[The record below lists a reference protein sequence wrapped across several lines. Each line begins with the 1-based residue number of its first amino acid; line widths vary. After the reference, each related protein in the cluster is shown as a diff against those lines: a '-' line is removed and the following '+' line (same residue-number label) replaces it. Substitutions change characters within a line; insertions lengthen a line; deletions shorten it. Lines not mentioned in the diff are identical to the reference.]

1 MKYNGPKIKKSRRLG
16 IALAPKSA
24 KYLERR
30 PNPPGMH
37 GPSHRRGKLTDYG
50 KQLIEKQRLQ
60 YQYNL
65 TERQL
70 RGYYAKASRKIGN
83 TADTMLQLLETRLDA
98 VVLRSGFARSI
109 YQARQMVGHAH
120 FRVNGKK
127 VNVPSYQV
135 RIGDVIT
142 VREKS
147 RELDVFPAA
156 QQIASTP
163 PYLTVDD
170 KNLTA
175 SLSRLPEHGEVPVQC
190 EASLVVEFYS
200 R

>member
-16 IALAPKSA
+16 IALTPKSE

-30 PNPPGMH
+30 PHPPGQH
-37 GPSHRRGKLTDYG
+37 GPSRRRSKLSDYG

-65 TERQL
+65 SEKQVRK
-70 RGYYAKASRKIGN
+70 YYQAASRKQGN
-83 TADTMLQLLETRLDA
+83 TADHLLQMIETRLDA
-98 VVLRSGFARSI
+98 VVLRAGLARSI
-109 YQARQMVGHAH
+109 YQARQLVGHAH
-120 FRVNGKK
+120 LRVNGKK
-127 VNVPSYQV
+127 VNIPSYQV

-147 RELDVFPAA
+147 RDLDIFPSA
-156 QQIASTP
+156 QQIAATP
-163 PYLTVDD
+163 EYLSVDD

-175 SLSRLPEHGEVPVQC
+175 VLSRLPEPGEVPVQC
-190 EASLVVEFYS
+190 EVTLVVEFYS

>member
-1 MKYNGPKIKKSRRLG
+1 MKYTGPKIKKSRRLG
-16 IALAPKSA
+16 LALTPKSE

-30 PNPPGMH
+30 PHPPGQH
-37 GPSHRRGKLTDYG
+37 GPSRRRGKQSDYG
-50 KQLIEKQRLQ
+50 KQLVEKQRLQ

-65 TERQL
+65 TEKQVRK
-70 RGYYAKASRKIGN
+70 YYQAASRKQGN
-83 TADTMLQLLETRLDA
+83 TADILLQLIEVRLDA
-98 VVLRSGFARSI
+98 LVLRAGMARSI
-109 YQARQMVGHAH
+109 YQARQLVSHAH

-127 VNVPSYQV
+127 VNIPSYNV

-147 RELDVFPAA
+147 RDLDIFPAA

-163 PYLTVDD
+163 EYLTVDD
-170 KNLTA
+170 KKLTA
-175 SLSRLPEHGEVPVQC
+175 TLSRLPEHGEVPIQC
-190 EASLVVEFYS
+190 EMPLVVEFYS

>member
-1 MKYNGPKIKKSRRLG
+1 MKFTGPKIKKSRRLG
-16 IALAPKSA
+16 IALTPKA
-24 KYLERR
+24 EKYLERR
-30 PNPPGMH
+30 PHPPGQH
-37 GPSHRRGKLTDYG
+37 GPSRRRSKLSDYG

-65 TERQL
+65 SEKQVRK
-70 RGYYAKASRKIGN
+70 YYQAASRKQGN
-83 TADTMLQLLETRLDA
+83 TADHLLQMIETRFDA
-98 VVLRSGFARSI
+98 VVLRAGLARSI
-109 YQARQMVGHAH
+109 YQARQLVSHAH
-120 FRVNGKK
+120 LRVNGKK
-127 VNVPSYQV
+127 VNIPSYQV

-147 RELDVFPAA
+147 RDLDIFPSS

-163 PYLTVDD
+163 EYLTVDD

-175 SLSRLPEHGEVPVQC
+175 VLSRLPEPSEVPVQC
-190 EASLVVEFYS
+190 EVSLVVEFYS

>member
-16 IALAPKSA
+16 IALSPKSA
-24 KYLERR
+24 KFLERR
-30 PNPPGMH
+30 PNPPGQH
-37 GPSHRRGKLTDYG
+37 GPSRRRGKLSDYG
-50 KQLIEKQRLQ
+50 KQLIEKQRLR

-65 TERQL
+65 AERQL
-70 RGYYAKASRKIGN
+70 HGYYVKASRKIGN
-83 TADTMLQLLETRLDA
+83 TADMMLQLLETRLDV
-98 VVLRSGFARSI
+98 VVLRAGFSRSI

-127 VNVPSYQV
+127 VNIPSYQV

-142 VREKS
+142 VRENS
-147 RELDVFPAA
+147 RELEVFPAA

-170 KNLTA
+170 KKLTA
-175 SLSRLPEHGEVPVQC
+175 SLNRLPEHGEVPVQC

>member
-1 MKYNGPKIKKSRRLG
+1 MKYNGPKIKKARRLG
-16 IALAPKSA
+16 IALSPKCE
-24 KYLERR
+24 KFLERR
-30 PNPPGMH
+30 PHPPGQH
-37 GPSHRRGKLTDYG
+37 GPSKRRNKLTDYG

-70 RGYYAKASRKIGN
+70 RGYYAKAARKVGN
-83 TADTMLQLLETRLDA
+83 TADIMLQLLETRFDA

-109 YQARQMVGHAH
+109 YQARQLVGHAH
-120 FRVNGKK
+120 FLINGKK
-127 VNVPSYQV
+127 VNIPSYQM

-142 VREKS
+142 VREGS
-147 RELDVFPAA
+147 RELEIFPSA

-163 PYLTVDD
+163 AYLTVDD
-170 KNLTA
+170 KKLTA

>member
-16 IALAPKSA
+16 IALSPKSE
-24 KYLERR
+24 KFLERR
-30 PNPPGMH
+30 PNPPGQH
-37 GPSHRRGKLTDYG
+37 GPSKRRGKLSDYG

-70 RGYYAKASRKIGN
+70 RGYYAKASRKVGN
-83 TADTMLQLLETRLDA
+83 TADIMLQLLETRLDA
-98 VVLRSGFARSI
+98 VVLRAGFARSI
-109 YQARQMVGHAH
+109 YQARQLVGHAH

-127 VNVPSYQV
+127 VNIPSYQV

-142 VREKS
+142 VRDGS
-147 RELDVFPAA
+147 RELEIFPSA
-156 QQIASTP
+156 QQIATTP
-163 PYLTVDD
+163 NYLTVDD

-175 SLSRLPEHGEVPVQC
+175 TLNRLPEHGEVPVQC

>member
-1 MKYNGPKIKKSRRLG
+1 MKYTGPKIKKSRRLG
-16 IALAPKSA
+16 LALTPKSE

-30 PNPPGMH
+30 PHPPGQH
-37 GPSHRRGKLTDYG
+37 GPSRRRGKQSDYG

-65 TERQL
+65 TEKQVRK
-70 RGYYAKASRKIGN
+70 YYQAASRKQGN
-83 TADTMLQLLETRLDA
+83 TADILLQLIEVRLDA
-98 VVLRSGFARSI
+98 VVLRAGLARSI
-109 YQARQMVGHAH
+109 YQARQLVSHAH

-127 VNVPSYQV
+127 VNIPSYNV

-147 RELDVFPAA
+147 RDLDIFPAA

-163 PYLTVDD
+163 EYLTVDD
-170 KNLTA
+170 KKLTA
-175 SLSRLPEHGEVPVQC
+175 TLSRLPEHGEVPIQC
-190 EASLVVEFYS
+190 EMPLVVEFYS